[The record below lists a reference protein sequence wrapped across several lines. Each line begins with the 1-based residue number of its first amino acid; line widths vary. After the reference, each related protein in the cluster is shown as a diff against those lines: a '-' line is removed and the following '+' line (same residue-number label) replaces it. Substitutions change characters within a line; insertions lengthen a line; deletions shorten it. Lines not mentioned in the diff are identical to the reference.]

1 MGADDSTA
9 DRSAFEAR
17 ADYEQTALDY
27 YQQQFDRWIGAPVK
41 ILWDDYRGRFGIII
55 LVLYLIMGTIGVVVL
70 PAPTPNMA
78 PVLLQPLENPNYLL
92 GTDGLG
98 QGLLSLM
105 AHSTPAMLKMMISG
119 AIFGNLMGVTLG
131 LLAGY
136 LGGTT
141 DKVIMT
147 FTDTLSSIPSI
158 PLLILLAAI
167 IEPRNPFLVGII
179 INIQGWAGQAR
190 ILRSQVLPLADEA
203 HVEAARALGQP
214 TSDLLVKEVLPHLL
228 PYIFIG
234 FLGGA
239 TQIVSASVGLYFL
252 GVLPFSNQNWGVVLN
267 YAYQDAGA
275 FYSLAAAHWL
285 FVPLVTIVGL
295 TLGLTLLAQ
304 AFDQVFNPRVRAR
317 HRGRE
322 TDPDEGPEDELEIQS
337 TGSELSSTR

>member
-1 MGADDSTA
+1 MGTDDSTGES
-9 DRSAFEAR
+9 SAFEVQ
-17 ADYEQTALDY
+17 ADYEQTMLDY
-27 YQQQFDRWIGAPVK
+27 YQQQFDRWVGAPVK
-41 ILWDDYRGRFGIII
+41 ILWDDYRGRFGILI
-55 LVLYLIMGTIGVVVL
+55 VLFYVLLGTVGVVLL
-70 PAPTPNMA
+70 PAPSPNMG
-78 PVLLQPLENPNYLL
+78 PVLVQPFQNPNFLL

-119 AIFGNLMGVTLG
+119 AIFGNLMGVTFG

-167 IEPRNPFLVGII
+167 LEPRNPFLVGII
-179 INIQGWAGQAR
+179 INIQGWAGGAR
-190 ILRSQVLPLADEA
+190 VLRSQVLPLADEA
-203 HVEAARALGQP
+203 HVEAAKALGQP
-214 TSDLLVKEVLPHLL
+214 TSDLLVKEILPHLL

-239 TQIVSASVGLYFL
+239 TQIISASVGLYFL

-267 YAYQDAGA
+267 YAYEDAGA

-317 HRGRE
+317 HRGRNI
-322 TDPDEGPEDELEIQS
+322 DPDEQPEEELEIQS
-337 TGSELSSTR
+337 SQTELSSTR